1 MGSGLNDKWKT
12 IQKIRFFL
20 SLNVLQK
27 NIARV
32 VSLESFL
39 A

>member
-12 IQKIRFFL
+12 IQKIRFFFP
-20 SLNVLQK
+20 LNVLQR
-27 NIARV
+27 NIVRV
-32 VSLESFL
+32 VTLESFL